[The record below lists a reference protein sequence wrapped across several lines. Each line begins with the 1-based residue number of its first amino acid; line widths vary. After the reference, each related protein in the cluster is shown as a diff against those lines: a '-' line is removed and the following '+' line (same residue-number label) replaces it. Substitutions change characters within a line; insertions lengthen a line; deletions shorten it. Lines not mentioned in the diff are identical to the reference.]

1 MRFIDTTGHIFSMK
15 SYKEMPLGYE
25 YEQTPYIFWID
36 GEYSQKL
43 SVNNYYIL
51 PVRVLV
57 KQVFYNDIKQDVKLK
72 INVTSDVFKLYCP
85 EGELGEKEIT
95 LNELVSEITDINK
108 LNCITDLTF
117 VNAEDYDPKFDVY
130 TFYVVA
136 NTKTEG
142 TWSTNVLI
150 ELDTYFVTENN
161 LLIDI
166 EEFCPITVAG
176 TFIDEIEQLQINSKN
191 IGVSLPKS
199 IIKAVYQHQYNTDV
213 IDEVAYN
220 NKLKEYLI
228 NHMLLKA
235 ECGNYNA
242 VLRAIDWFGW
252 KDKLSISKLL
262 KTDNEFVEQ
271 FINDSF
277 TIEDDIIEC
286 FKKFKSSA
294 YISLF
299 VDENRELDTINK
311 PNFDNEFWGE
321 SKPELEDLFNKTT
334 VVEKHG
340 ISFIKQY
347 YDYTFTEMGVK
358 LSCLA
363 HMLKKYFLPVHLS
376 IKTAALRHQVFAND
390 IKLLNNT
397 SVVKT
402 EQPVFASIDLQE
414 NRTFV
419 SFDNN
424 YTYYLHTQK
433 SDVFIDTNFNNFSHY
448 TKEFCENSSETFISA
463 GSCISASIPIY
474 FSCFNLGGETN
485 YQPIY
490 NCTILLEQIAEDN
503 TSSFIYTSNFSFIQ
517 DTNSEYNNFVIVPE
531 RLQSNSGLSNWE
543 NKKYILH
550 VKCNGIWYKKEFMLQ
565 IPDLQITFNRL
576 QYNYE
581 HDKFKQIAEI
591 SNNEPRFIYDMYLED
606 LVTINNAHFVD
617 EYTRAYNLRGNDNA
631 SINYYMNLLTERIK
645 ITDNKKY
652 YNRIHI
658 YDLSIKSFT
667 NDNKD
672 ILTYNE
678 SDLSIYN
685 DFFTTNGEQLYNLS
699 VNGNQDLYDFYL
711 MRDKSNK
718 YYGVFISKDT
728 IGTNANLVSEKQ
740 IEVIKPENS
749 NYNFHKLK
757 SDELFLINRMI
768 LVYDN
773 GIHKFSTDDII
784 SLDINNIDLPFILS
798 LGTKW
803 TIKNISIG
811 SEYVDEIN
819 SKTNTAIVSIPENQV
834 KYAKG
839 FYDVTVSYTLDN
851 YNKSKKTLTQQICI
865 Q

>member
-57 KQVFYNDIKQDVKLK
+57 KQVYHNGTKQDVKLK

-85 EGELGEKEIT
+85 EGELGDKEIT
-95 LNELVSEITDINK
+95 LNELVSEITDITK

-117 VNAEDYDPKFDVY
+117 VNAKDYDPQFDVY

-142 TWSTNVLI
+142 TWSTNILI

-161 LLIDI
+161 LLVDI
-166 EEFCPITVAG
+166 EEFCPITIAG
-176 TFIDEIEQLQINSKN
+176 TFVDEIEQLQINSKN
-191 IGVSLPKS
+191 IGISLPKS

-213 IDEVAYN
+213 VDEVAYN

-228 NHMLLKA
+228 NHMLLKS

-242 VLRAIDWFGW
+242 VLHALDWFGW

-311 PNFDNEFWGE
+311 PNFNDEFWGE
-321 SKPELEDLFNKTT
+321 SKPKLEDLFNKTT
-334 VVEKHG
+334 VVEKQG

-347 YDYTFTEMGVK
+347 YDYTFAEMGVK

-363 HMLKKYFLPVHLS
+363 YMLKKYFLPVHLS

-433 SDVFIDTNFNNFSHY
+433 SDVFVDTNFNNFSHY
-448 TKEFCENSSETFISA
+448 TKEFCEKSSETFISV
-463 GSCISASIPIY
+463 GSCISVSIPVY
-474 FSCFNLGGETN
+474 FSYFNLGSETN

-490 NCTILLEQIAEDN
+490 NCTILLEQITENN

-517 DTNSEYNNFVIVPE
+517 DTNSEYNNFVIIPE
-531 RLQSNSGLSNWE
+531 RLQSNSGLSSWE

-550 VKCNGIWYKKEFMLQ
+550 VKCNGVWYKKEFMLQ

-591 SNNEPRFIYDMYLED
+591 SNNEPKFIYDMYLED

-672 ILTYNE
+672 ILTYKE

-699 VNGNQDLYDFYL
+699 VNGNQNLYDFYL

-811 SEYVDEIN
+811 SEYVDEIT

-851 YNKSKKTLTQQICI
+851 YNKSEKTLTQQICI